1 MVRKMK
7 KEILK
12 LFPPIGIFIL
22 ILWFFRPWFHGIV
35 MSLYRNPSIIYLIL
49 TLLLLAKYSSKKKL
63 EEYNRKNI
71 TISGIFALMLLLLI
85 FVSVLTGAL
94 SNTALYKEHHPT
106 EVSKE
111 LELSSSKIRILPKL
125 TAYRYAVDTI
135 EYARYTL
142 GSSHL
147 TIRDGTPV
155 WGFFIIPDGAWNAI
169 RLKDKGV
176 LFVDMNTTQARM
188 ERIEN
193 ELQVGPGMQIF
204 DNLEWNLY
212 KKHYLI
218 DLDVPRALYYE
229 GKIYIVVPYISYSF
243 RVFYTVP
250 KWGGVL
256 IVDEDGNIED
266 LTPEEAINDE
276 RLKDFPIFPEL
287 LTRRIVHA
295 QNYWKENVFSN
306 IKNLWLHHENQI
318 ELIDVSGQGNR
329 QPFLVIANDGK
340 EYWMIA
346 VEPYGRA
353 HGLAAIYLIN
363 AQNGEMG
370 QVKFET
376 PLTGPVKAIDYVKKA
391 LPTFDWSQFMAVEP
405 IPIFLKGELWW
416 RIAII
421 PGSGSG
427 VAKIAFVNAET
438 KEVQIFENEDE
449 VRAFLLYGQVGA
461 RVEEISGIVKGIY
474 SYIKG
479 GNTHWILIIDNETLY
494 LSADQ
499 LSDELILKVL
509 NLKEG
514 DNITVK
520 MSEGRVVE
528 IEKS

>member
-1 MVRKMK
+1 MRR
-7 KEILK
+7 E
-12 LFPPIGIFIL
+12 FIGVFL
-22 ILWFFRPWFHGIV
+22 SFLVFGLVLWFFRPWFHGIV
-35 MSLYRNPSIIYLIL
+35 MSFYRNPTVIYLFVV
-49 TLLLLAKYSSKKKL
+49 LLAILIYDTKKKL
-63 EEYNRKNI
+63 VEGPAKRN
-71 TISGIFALMLLLLI
+71 SLMGGIFALVILSLVVISIL
-85 FVSVLTGAL
+85 SGAL
-94 SNTALYKEHHPT
+94 SNTALYKEYHPT
-106 EVSKE
+106 QVSNE
-111 LELSSSKIRILPKL
+111 LDLSSSKIRILPKL

-142 GSSHL
+142 GWSHL
-147 TIRDGTPV
+147 TVRNGTPV

-193 ELQVGPGMQIF
+193 ELQIGPGMQIF

-218 DLDVPRALYYE
+218 DLDIPRALYYE
-229 GKIYIVVPYISYSF
+229 DKIYIVVPYISYSF

-256 IVDEDGNIED
+256 IVDEEGNVED
-266 LTPEEAINDE
+266 LTPEEAVKDE
-276 RLKDFPIFPEL
+276 RLKDFPVFPEL
-287 LTRRIVHA
+287 LTRKIVHA
-295 QNYWKENVFSN
+295 QNYWKESALSN

-318 ELIDVSGQGNR
+318 EIIDVSGQGNR

-340 EYWMIA
+340 EYWMVA

-353 HGLAAIYLIN
+353 HGLAAIFLID
-363 AQNGEMG
+363 AQTGEMS

-405 IPIFLKGELWW
+405 IPIFLNGELWW
-416 RIAII
+416 RVAII
-421 PGSGSG
+421 PGTGSG

-438 KEVQIFENEDE
+438 KEVKIFENEND
-449 VRAFLLYGQVGA
+449 VRTFLLYGQVGA
-461 RVEEISGIVKGIY
+461 KVEEISGIVKGVY
-474 SYIKG
+474 SYIKN
-479 GNTHWILIIDNETLY
+479 GNTHWILIVDNRALY

-509 NLKEG
+509 ELREG
-514 DNITVK
+514 DSITIK
-520 MSEGRVVE
+520 ISEGRVVE
-528 IEKS
+528 IEKR

>member
-1 MVRKMK
+1 MRK
-7 KEILK
+7 EK
-12 LFPPIGIFIL
+12 LMLFLSVLVFGG
-22 ILWFFRPWFHGIV
+22 ILWFFRPWFHGII
-35 MSLYRNPSIIYLIL
+35 MGFYRNPTIIYLFIA
-49 TLLLLAKYSSKKKL
+49 LAGVLIYSSKRKL
-63 EEYNRKNI
+63 AGNYTKRNAWLGVLFTVVI
-71 TISGIFALMLLLLI
+71 LSLIVISIF
-85 FVSVLTGAL
+85 TGAL
-94 SNTALYKEHHPT
+94 SNTALYKEYHPT
-106 EVSKE
+106 QVSSE
-111 LELSSSKIRILPKL
+111 LDLSSSKIRILPKL

-142 GSSHL
+142 GWSHL

-155 WGFFIIPDGAWNAI
+155 WGFFIVPDGAWNAI

-176 LFVDMNTTQARM
+176 LFVDMNTTEARM

-229 GKIYIVVPYISYSF
+229 GKIYIVVPYTSYSF

-256 IVDEDGNIED
+256 IVDEEGNIED
-266 LTPEEAINDE
+266 LTPQEAINDE

-287 LTRRIVHA
+287 LTRKIVHA
-295 QNYWKENVFSN
+295 QNYWKESVFSN

-318 ELIDVSGQGNR
+318 ELIDVSEQGNR

-340 EYWMIA
+340 EYWMVA

-363 AQNGEMG
+363 AQNGEMS

-391 LPTFDWSQFMAVEP
+391 LPMFDWSQFMAVEP
-405 IPIFLKGELWW
+405 IPIFLNGELWW
-416 RIAII
+416 RVAII
-421 PGSGSG
+421 PRSGSG
-427 VAKIAFVNAET
+427 IAKIAFVNAET
-438 KEVQIFENEDE
+438 KEVQIFEDEDE
-449 VRAFLLYGQVGA
+449 VRTFLLYGQVGA
-461 RVEEISGIVKGIY
+461 KVKEVSGVIEGIY
-474 SYIKG
+474 SYIKN

-494 LSADQ
+494 LSTDQ

-509 NLKEG
+509 SLKEG
-514 DNITVK
+514 DNVTVK
-520 MSEGRVVE
+520 ISEGRLVE
-528 IEKS
+528 IEKG

>member
-1 MVRKMK
+1 MRK
-7 KEILK
+7 EELR
-12 LFPPIGIFIL
+12 LFLPVLIFIG
-22 ILWFFRPWFHGIV
+22 ILWFFRPWFHGLV
-35 MSLYRNPSIIYLIL
+35 MGVYRNPTIIYLFVIL
-49 TLLLLAKYSSKKKL
+49 AGILIYSSRKKFVREPTRRNVSL
-63 EEYNRKNI
+63 G
-71 TISGIFALMLLLLI
+71 GIFALVILSLVVISIL
-85 FVSVLTGAL
+85 SGAL
-94 SNTALYKEHHPT
+94 SNTALYKEYHPT
-106 EVSKE
+106 QVSNE
-111 LELSSSKIRILPKL
+111 LDLSSSKIRILPKL

-142 GSSHL
+142 GWSHL
-147 TIRDGTPV
+147 TVRDGTPV

-193 ELQVGPGMQIF
+193 ELQIGPGMQIF

-218 DLDVPRALYYE
+218 DLDIPRALYYE
-229 GKIYIVVPYISYSF
+229 DKIYIVVPYISYSF

-256 IVDEDGNIED
+256 IVDEEGNVED
-266 LTPEEAINDE
+266 LTPEEAVKDE
-276 RLKDFPIFPEL
+276 RLKDFPVFPEL
-287 LTRRIVHA
+287 LTRKIVHA
-295 QNYWKENVFSN
+295 QNYWKESALSN

-318 ELIDVSGQGNR
+318 EIIDVSGQGNR

-340 EYWMIA
+340 EYWMVA

-353 HGLAAIYLIN
+353 HGLAAIFLIN
-363 AQNGEMG
+363 AQTGEMS

-405 IPIFLKGELWW
+405 IPIFLNGELWW
-416 RIAII
+416 RVAII
-421 PGSGSG
+421 PGTGSG

-438 KEVQIFENEDE
+438 KEVKIFENEND
-449 VRAFLLYGQVGA
+449 VRTFLLYGQVGA
-461 RVEEISGIVKGIY
+461 KVEEISGIVKGVY
-474 SYIKG
+474 SYIKN
-479 GNTHWILIIDNETLY
+479 GNTHWILVVGNRTLY

-509 NLKEG
+509 SLREG
-514 DNITVK
+514 DSITVK
-520 MSEGRVVE
+520 ISEGRVVE
-528 IEKS
+528 IEKR

>member
-1 MVRKMK
+1 MRR
-7 KEILK
+7 E
-12 LFPPIGIFIL
+12 FIGVFL
-22 ILWFFRPWFHGIV
+22 SFLVFGLVLWFFRPWFHGIV
-35 MSLYRNPSIIYLIL
+35 MSFYRNPTIIYLFVIL
-49 TLLLLAKYSSKKKL
+49 AGILIYSSRKKFVREPTRRNVSL
-63 EEYNRKNI
+63 G
-71 TISGIFALMLLLLI
+71 GIFAVAILSLVVI
-85 FVSVLTGAL
+85 SVLSGAL
-94 SNTALYKEHHPT
+94 SNTALYKEYHPT
-106 EVSKE
+106 QVSNE
-111 LELSSSKIRILPKL
+111 LDLSSSKIRILPKL

-142 GSSHL
+142 GWSHL
-147 TIRDGTPV
+147 TVRDGTPV

-193 ELQVGPGMQIF
+193 ELQIGPGMQIF

-218 DLDVPRALYYE
+218 DLDIPRALYYE
-229 GKIYIVVPYISYSF
+229 DKIYIVVPYISYSF

-256 IVDEDGNIED
+256 IVDEEGNVED
-266 LTPEEAINDE
+266 LTPEEAVKDE
-276 RLKDFPIFPEL
+276 RLKDFPVFPEL
-287 LTRRIVHA
+287 LTRKIVHA
-295 QNYWKENVFSN
+295 QNYWKESALSN

-318 ELIDVSGQGNR
+318 EIIDVSGQGNR

-340 EYWMIA
+340 EYWMVA
-346 VEPYGRA
+346 VEPYGRS
-353 HGLAAIYLIN
+353 HGLAAIFLID
-363 AQNGEMG
+363 AQTGEMS

-405 IPIFLKGELWW
+405 IPIFLNGELWW
-416 RIAII
+416 RVAII
-421 PGSGSG
+421 PGTGSG

-438 KEVQIFENEDE
+438 KEVQIFENEEE

-461 RVEEISGIVKGIY
+461 KVEEISGAVKGIY
-474 SYIKG
+474 SYIKN
-479 GNTHWILIIDNETLY
+479 GNTHWILVVGNRTLY

-509 NLKEG
+509 SLREG
-514 DNITVK
+514 DSITVK
-520 MSEGRVVE
+520 ISEGRVVE
-528 IEKS
+528 IEKR